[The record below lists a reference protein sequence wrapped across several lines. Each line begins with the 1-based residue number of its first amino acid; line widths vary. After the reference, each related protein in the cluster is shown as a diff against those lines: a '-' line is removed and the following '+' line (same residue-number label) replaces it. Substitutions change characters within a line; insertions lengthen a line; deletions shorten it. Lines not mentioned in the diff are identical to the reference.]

1 MKRSK
6 KLELCKEFL
15 ATTGLDLQQGV
26 LLLGGSSALMRL
38 QRFRAAIA
46 SADGFKSGH
55 RRELNWL
62 KSLLGLEHAGDIDHD
77 EFFYFS
83 ELSPDD
89 PVVQSL
95 CLLYEQIV
103 DLLNDINAVPLTALP
118 RDLDHAA

>member
-15 ATTGLDLQQGV
+15 ATADLDLQHGV

-46 SADGFKSGH
+46 SADGFKSSH
-55 RRELNWL
+55 RRELTWL
-62 KSLLGLEHAGDIDHD
+62 KSLFGLEHAGDIDHD

-83 ELSPDD
+83 ELSPED
-89 PVVQSL
+89 PIVASL

-103 DLLNDINAVPLTALP
+103 DLLNNIDAVPLTALK
-118 RDLDHAA
+118 RDLDQAA